1 MDKGREEVKNFKYF
15 ANVINGS
22 LLTNLTFFQAV
33 TDKVTATTIQF
44 RFVAPTD
51 TGGLPIDSY
60 TCQYKEVSLEWSDA
74 AKRVWPVSQNNVY
87 ILEMLQPTTTYD
99 FRFAARN
106 LVGMSEWGASQQ
118 ITMPQRGPPEA
129 TKINTFGYQVINDLI
144 NITSPTKF
152 DLSWYL
158 PEDNGEPI
166 DFFEVSM
173 FPVEFVGTD
182 SFTYNHNRG
191 SDSGPEGGNG
201 GPGLAAG
208 QSTHTAAT
216 RGSWRRIGNVFR

>member
-1 MDKGREEVKNFKYF
+1 M
-15 ANVINGS
+15 
-22 LLTNLTFFQAV
+22 
-33 TDKVTATTIQF
+33 TATTIQF

-60 TCQYKEVSLEWSDA
+60 TCQYKEVSLEWSDG

-129 TKINTFGYQVINDLI
+129 PRINTLGYHVINDLI
-144 NITSPTKF
+144 NITSPTRF

-173 FPVEFVGTD
+173 FPVEFVGTG
-182 SFTYNHNRG
+182 SFTHDRIRG
-191 SDSGPEGGNG
+191 SDSGPEPTPPGVGGNV

-216 RGSWRRIGNVFR
+216 SGSWRRVGNVFRYN

>member
-1 MDKGREEVKNFKYF
+1 M
-15 ANVINGS
+15 
-22 LLTNLTFFQAV
+22 
-33 TDKVTATTIQF
+33 TATTIQF

-74 AKRVWPVSQNNVY
+74 GKRVWPVSQNNVY

-129 TKINTFGYQVINDLI
+129 PIINTVGYQVNNDLI

-182 SFTYNHNRG
+182 SLTHDHIHA
-191 SDSGPEGGNG
+191 SDSGQEPTSIDEGST
-201 GPGLAAG
+201 AG
-208 QSTHTAAT
+208 HSTHTAAT
-216 RGSWRRIGNVFR
+216 TGSWRRVGNVFRYF

>member
-1 MDKGREEVKNFKYF
+1 M
-15 ANVINGS
+15 
-22 LLTNLTFFQAV
+22 
-33 TDKVTATTIQF
+33 TATTIQF

-60 TCQYKEVSLEWSDA
+60 TCQYKEVSLEWSEA

-129 TKINTFGYQVINDLI
+129 TKINTLGYHINNDLI

-166 DFFEVSM
+166 DFFEISL
-173 FPVEFVGTD
+173 FPVEYVGTHP
-182 SFTYNHNRG
+182 HNIG
-191 SDSGPEGGNG
+191 GLDTSPESKQININGNEG
-201 GPGLAAG
+201 HSLPVG
-208 QSTHTAAT
+208 QSTGAEAS
-216 RGSWRRIGNVFR
+216 RGSWRRVGNVFRCNIVP